1 MLLQSNDPQAK
12 PTSLTSVQQGQAA
25 VVRLLPALPS
35 AFPAGSVTGLRARG
49 GFEVDIAWQHGK
61 LQRAVV
67 RAKASGPLTLIYSDK
82 KAEITAVAGRQ
93 YVFDADLKPIAK

>member
-1 MLLQSNDPQAK
+1 
-12 PTSLTSVQQGQAA
+12 
-25 VVRLLPALPS
+25 
-35 AFPAGSVTGLRARG
+35 
-49 GFEVDIAWQHGK
+49 VDIAWQHGK